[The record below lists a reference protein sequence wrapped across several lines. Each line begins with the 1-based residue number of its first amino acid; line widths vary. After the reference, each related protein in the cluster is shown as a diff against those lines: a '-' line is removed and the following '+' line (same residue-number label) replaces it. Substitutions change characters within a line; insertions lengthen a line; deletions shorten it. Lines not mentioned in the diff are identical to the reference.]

1 MLNAG
6 SSSVKYA
13 LFSIAGAPARWS
25 RVVHGLAEGIATKTE
40 CRIKEETH
48 EGKKV
53 HKVDLPDHR
62 TALSRVVDL
71 LPGRDSI
78 SSVGH
83 RVVHGGE
90 SFKAAALINP
100 RVLQAVRDATV
111 LAPLHNP
118 WNILGIEVAEEL
130 FGRDCPQVA
139 VFDTA
144 FHQTMPPRAYMYAL
158 PYDLY
163 KTHHIRKYGFHGTS
177 YLYVAEET
185 SRVLK
190 KPLDKLNIIACHVG
204 NGASMAAIKQG
215 RCIDTTMGMTPLEGL
230 VMGTRCGDIDPAVP
244 SHLIEQLGYSVKEV
258 NNLMNKESGLL
269 GLCGLSDDRDVEREY
284 FEQKPRGT
292 LAKEVQVY
300 RMRKYLGAFMVA
312 LDGQV
317 DALVFTGGLGEK
329 SHLLRTLVCQGLDRL
344 GLEIV
349 EEANQAKGGRFSD
362 NTRLD
367 SKRLSTQIW
376 VIPTDEELCI
386 AQQTQMIVSKD
397 MVTQ

>member
-1 MLNAG
+1 MAASKELLLVLNAG
-6 SSSVKYA
+6 SSSLKYA

-71 LPGRDSI
+71 LPGKDNI

-90 SFKAAALINP
+90 SFKSAAVINQ
-100 RVLQAVRDATV
+100 RVMQAVRDATV

-163 KTHHIRKYGFHGTS
+163 KKHHIRKYGFHGTS

-215 RCIDTTMGMTPLEGL
+215 RCVDTTMGMTPLEGL

-258 NNLMNKESGLL
+258 NNLMNKASDAHKDSFSARAVSMLVSFIEPCARNQGCSGSVACLTT
-269 GLCGLSDDRDVEREY
+269 
-284 FEQKPRGT
+284 GT
-292 LAKEVQVY
+292 LNVNTLSRSHAARWRRRPGPGSLSHRGIEPIKPCQVQVY

-312 LDGQV
+312 LDGQ
-317 DALVFTGGLGEK
+317 A
-329 SHLLRTLVCQGLDRL
+329 
-344 GLEIV
+344 
-349 EEANQAKGGRFSD
+349 A
-362 NTRLD
+362 
-367 SKRLSTQIW
+367 W
-376 VIPTDEELCI
+376 
-386 AQQTQMIVSKD
+386 
-397 MVTQ
+397 

>member
-258 NNLMNKESGLL
+258 NNLMNKASDVQKDLFSSGCLNVAVPALCKESGLL

-292 LAKEVQVY
+292 LAKEAP
-300 RMRKYLGAFMVA
+300 R
-312 LDGQV
+312 
-317 DALVFTGGLGEK
+317 
-329 SHLLRTLVCQGLDRL
+329 VCEHPG
-344 GLEIV
+344 
-349 EEANQAKGGRFSD
+349 
-362 NTRLD
+362 
-367 SKRLSTQIW
+367 SKRSHEFSLAPGPSLPDAQI
-376 VIPTDEELCI
+376 LGCLYGR
-386 AQQTQMIVSKD
+386 A
-397 MVTQ
+397 